1 MYELEGYTKLIIAV
15 IAQKDYYPNYI
26 FLEDLI
32 DDVREILPEAQVV
45 DILLEAAN
53 LAVRYP
59 KSTVKYLGE
68 RLYQINCS
76 KYIAKILEEK
86 YGKKANDNRGQSQG

>member
-15 IAQKDYYPNYI
+15 IAQRDYYTNYI
-26 FLEDLI
+26 FIEDLI
-32 DDVREILPEAQVV
+32 DDVREILPQAQVV
-45 DILLEAAN
+45 DILLEAAE
-53 LAVRYP
+53 LAVKYP

-68 RLYQINCS
+68 RLYQINTA

-86 YGKKANDNRGQSQG
+86 YGKKANND